1 MRSRSARLGVMG
13 ALLVA
18 LLYTLSPRQP
28 AAPVAASQQQ
38 QRQQQSNAR
47 ELAEEEPDEGP
58 SLLGEVFKAAEKPS
72 PRPKYSLSE
81 ELRVQAIMNG
91 SQQHGQVAKAGPL
104 RADFWTLEK
113 RPWREA
119 AFMRMVVRD
128 MAQPR
133 QPAYWEADAS
143 GQLALKP
150 LPLPFPLCH
159 TYVNH
164 KYRVIFIIHP
174 KSASTATKRY
184 MTLCRLNQTESCL
197 EPLERAEQLQPLEQ
211 KWSEYFVFTFVRNPW
226 ARAYSSWKFLREG
239 YMLKPGQVGKEP
251 GAAPCVEAGWRD
263 FCGDP
268 LVLGRVCLAQP
279 GCCPGREKDRF
290 MFYHVTDQATCL
302 VTEGGGLAVDFI
314 GRVEHVDED
323 MKEAVRL
330 INSRLPQG
338 VPPLQLPDEVAA
350 INVGPEHEDAK
361 PPDNSRYVPAYLG
374 ANTTCFS
381 LISRFYE
388 KDVALMFPALHQSEQ
403 RAAAVAALPDD
414 IALVDRRR

>member
-1 MRSRSARLGVMG
+1 MG

-28 AAPVAASQQQ
+28 AAPAAASQQQ
-38 QRQQQSNAR
+38 SKQPQPTAR
-47 ELAEEEPDEGP
+47 ELSEDEAQEGA
-58 SLLGEVFKAAEKPS
+58 SSGQVLKGVGKPS
-72 PRPKYSLSE
+72 VRPKYSLPE
-81 ELRVQAIMNG
+81 DLRVQAIMNG
-91 SQQHGQVAKAGPL
+91 SQQYGQVAKAGPL
-104 RADFWTLEK
+104 RADFWTADK

-119 AFMRMVVRD
+119 SFKRMVTRD

-133 QPAYWEADAS
+133 QPDYWEADAS

-164 KYRVIFIIHP
+164 KYKVIFIIHP

-184 MTLCRLNQTESCL
+184 MTLCRLNQTDSCL

-239 YMLKPGQVGKEP
+239 YMLRPGEVGKEP
-251 GAAPCVEAGWRD
+251 GAAPCVEAGWRH

-268 LVLGRVCLAQP
+268 LVLGRVCLTQP
-279 GCCPGREKDRF
+279 GCCPGKEKDHF
-290 MFYHVTDQATCL
+290 MFYHITDQATCL
-302 VTEGGGLAVDFI
+302 LNEGGGLVVDFI

-330 INSRLPQG
+330 INSRLPEG
-338 VPPLQLPDEVAA
+338 VSPLQLPDEVAA
-350 INVGPEHEDAK
+350 INVGPKHENSK
-361 PPDNSRYVPAYLG
+361 PPDNSRYTPAYLG
-374 ANTTCFS
+374 ANSTCFS

-388 KDVALMFPALHQSEQ
+388 KDVALMFPALHAGE
-403 RAAAVAALPDD
+403 AAAALPAGGLPASAAD
-414 IALVDRRR
+414 LLERRR